1 MKKERFKLTPAVYLL
16 LRKDDQVLL
25 LRRAN
30 TGYADGKYSL
40 VAGHLDGGEL
50 ATDAL
55 AREAREEAGIQVSPK
70 DMTFVHVAH
79 RLEGGNGSE
88 RVDLFFE
95 AWRWT
100 GEIRNMEPAKCDD
113 LSWFPID
120 QLPKDTL
127 LFIGLVIEK
136 ILRNEP
142 YSEYSKEQI

>member
-1 MKKERFKLTPAVYLL
+1 MKKRFQVTPAVYLL
-16 LRKDDQVLL
+16 LRKDDRVLL

-55 AREAREEAGIQVSPK
+55 AREAEEEAGIKVSPK

-95 AWRWT
+95 AWKWT
-100 GEIRNMEPAKCDD
+100 GEIKNMEPNKCDD
-113 LSWFPID
+113 LSWFPINR
-120 QLPKDTL
+120 LPAATL
-127 LFIGLVIEK
+127 LFIELVIK
-136 ILRNEP
+136 RILRNEP
-142 YSEYSKEQI
+142 YSEYSYEPI